1 MSLAGLER
9 HLSPTPEN
17 IGAMAADAIE
27 SGGNSNGSWVKWS
40 DGRLYQY
47 GFAVLVTSDT
57 GDITFEYPIPFV
69 DTAPRPLISAMYSTV
84 KDAVI
89 TYYAP
94 TLTSFKVKCSR
105 NDGTIINNLEQG
117 ISWLAIGRWK

>member
-1 MSLAGLER
+1 MSLEGLER
-9 HLSPTPEN
+9 HLSPTPTD

-27 SGGNSNGSWVKWS
+27 SGSNSNGNWVKWP
-40 DGRLYQY
+40 DGRLEQY
-47 GFAVLVTSDT
+47 GSAVPVTSDT

-69 DTAPRPLISAMYSTV
+69 GTAPRPLISAMYSTV

-94 TLTSFKVKCSR
+94 TLTSFKTKCSR